1 MRPTLYITWRIFAFH
16 LVFKLWTQ
24 GTHLLLPFILAKKN
38 KTAISMLCGIL
49 GQFPSILITYF
60 IIDTKTFGRKKSL
73 IIFLIA
79 FLISNMV
86 TDGFLYGE
94 DFDLFTY
101 IIALNNFFQKCSD

>member
-1 MRPTLYITWRIFAFH
+1 
-16 LVFKLWTQ
+16 
-24 GTHLLLPFILAKKN
+24 
-38 KTAISMLCGIL
+38 MLCGIL